1 GKNEPGAAILE
12 RVEHQHGG
20 EGQKTKQSQRIHGSP
35 RRESTVRRGRL
46 AAELCPS
53 SSFSSRSTWRRQSRA
68 WRVSSRATRRHLP
81 WPSRVARPPPIRPTA
96 NAPSSSRKSG
106 ACSEKL
112 GSAPPK
118 GSRTSS
124 TGLRLT
130 TA

>member
-46 AAELCPS
+46 AGGLYPS
-53 SSFSSRSTWRRQSRA
+53 SSFSSRSAWRRQSRA

-81 WPSRVARPPPIRPTA
+81 WPNQVAMPPAMRPTTTP
-96 NAPSSSRKSG
+96 PSSSRKSG
-106 ACSEKL
+106 ASSEKL
-112 GSAPPK
+112 GVAPPK

-124 TGLRLT
+124 TGLR
-130 TA
+130 